1 MTRAGTIP
9 LSDIAWIKIHF
20 NTKRRKNNKTGLKLI
35 LTDSGGDL
43 VFNAAIFL
51 RSGDPCCHL
60 KANGKVLCTPNYKA
74 WCIAWDTPGN
84 FCVRE
89 IPKTGAPF
97 ANYMECVH
105 AIIAGQK
112 IAPMNYGKD
121 MAYATNRTAVGI
133 KDGQFAYYC
142 TEDNLTPER
151 LRDRLFEMGWDFAI
165 MMDGGGSACIMD
177 KHGNGFAGDGRYI
190 PFYIVVKLKE
200 KDIEP
205 KGEKPMDFEIKA
217 YSLKKE
223 GEDFLTKHFQVKEFA
238 CNDGSDT
245 IFIADKLPMVCQ
257 YIRMRAENAL
267 KVNSGYRTP
276 AYNASPDV
284 GGEEFSMHL
293 YGAAA
298 DLRCPA
304 GLTPKQMAGFA
315 REIMPDWGGVGIYSW
330 GIHVDVSPT
339 KRDWNG

>member
-1 MTRAGTIP
+1 MTRAGVIP

-43 VFNAAIFL
+43 VFNAAVFL
-51 RSGDPCCHL
+51 RSGAPCCHL
-60 KANGKVLCTPNYKA
+60 KANGEVLCKPNYTA
-74 WCIAWDTPGN
+74 WAISWNTPADFCITN
-84 FCVRE
+84 
-89 IPKTGAPF
+89 APNGM
-97 ANYMECVH
+97 ANYMACVKCIVDG
-105 AIIAGQK
+105 AKVEKMDYQ
-112 IAPMNYGKD
+112 PD
-121 MAYATNRTAVGI
+121 MAYACNRTAIGT
-133 KDGQFAYYC
+133 KNGGLAYYC
-142 TEDNLTPER
+142 TEDNLTPEA
-151 LRDRLFEMGWDFAI
+151 LQERLFNAGWDWAI
-165 MMDGGGSACIMD
+165 MMDGGGSACIWE
-177 KHGNGFAGDGRYI
+177 KNGTGFAGDGRYI

-223 GEDFLTKHFQVKEFA
+223 GEDFLTKNFQVEEFA

-245 IFIADKLPMVCQ
+245 IFIADKLPMICQ
-257 YIRMRAENAL
+257 YIRMRANNGL

-276 AYNASPDV
+276 TYNARPDV

-330 GIHVDVSPT
+330 GVHVDVSPT